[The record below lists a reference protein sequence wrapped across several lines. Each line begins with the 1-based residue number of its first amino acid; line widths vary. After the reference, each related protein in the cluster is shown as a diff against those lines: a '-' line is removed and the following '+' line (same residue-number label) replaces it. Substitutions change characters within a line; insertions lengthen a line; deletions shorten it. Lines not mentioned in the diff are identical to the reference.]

1 MDSNKI
7 MTEIKMR
14 KLKPVELLAFD
25 IKEKIGDE
33 VFQKAFGKSAEEL
46 VNEIVERS
54 KITFEDELEEEL
66 KKVLDKGGY
75 DYFERDVR
83 AAIGDVNYRW
93 EQKDLAFKLL
103 KLDDDIFVV
112 IVSYKDN
119 KDGKTKIFAKA
130 LDTDTKEIWGEL

>member
-14 KLKPVELLAFD
+14 KLKPVELLAFE
-25 IKEKIGDE
+25 IKEKIGDK
-33 VFQKAFGKSAEEL
+33 VFQNAFGKSAEEL

-66 KKVLDKGGY
+66 KKILDKGGY
-75 DYFERDVR
+75 NYFERDIR

-112 IVSYKDN
+112 IVFYKDN
-119 KDGKTKIFAKA
+119 EDGKTKIFARA
-130 LDTDTKEIWGEL
+130 LDTDTKEVWRE

>member
-14 KLKPVELLAFD
+14 KLKPVGLLAFE
-25 IKEKIGDE
+25 IKEKIGDK
-33 VFQKAFGKSAEEL
+33 VFQNAFGKSAEEL

-83 AAIGDVNYRW
+83 AAICDVNYRW

-119 KDGKTKIFAKA
+119 EDGKTKIFAKA
-130 LDTDTKEIWGEL
+130 VDTDTKEIWTGF

>member
-14 KLKPVELLAFD
+14 KLKPVELLAFE
-25 IKEKIGDE
+25 IKEKIGDK
-33 VFQKAFGKSAEEL
+33 VFQNAFGKSAEEL

-119 KDGKTKIFAKA
+119 EDGKTKIFAKA
-130 LDTDTKEIWGEL
+130 VDTDTKEIWGEL

>member
-14 KLKPVELLAFD
+14 KLKPVGLLAFE
-25 IKEKIGDE
+25 IKEKIGDK
-33 VFQKAFGKSAEEL
+33 VFQNAFGKSAEEL

-119 KDGKTKIFAKA
+119 EDGKTKIFAKA
-130 LDTDTKEIWGEL
+130 VDTDTKEIWAGF

>member
-14 KLKPVELLAFD
+14 KLKPVELLAFE
-25 IKEKIGDE
+25 IKEKIGDK
-33 VFQKAFGKSAEEL
+33 VFQNAFGKSAEEL

-119 KDGKTKIFAKA
+119 EDGKTKIFAKA

>member
-14 KLKPVELLAFD
+14 KLKPVGLLAFE
-25 IKEKIGDE
+25 IKEKIGDK
-33 VFQKAFGKSAEEL
+33 VFQNAFGKSAEEL

-119 KDGKTKIFAKA
+119 EDGKTKIFAKA

>member
-14 KLKPVELLAFD
+14 KLKPVELLAFE
-25 IKEKIGDE
+25 IKEKIGDK
-33 VFQKAFGKSAEEL
+33 VFQNAFGKSAEEL

-66 KKVLDKGGY
+66 KKILDKGGY
-75 DYFERDVR
+75 DYFERDIR

-119 KDGKTKIFAKA
+119 EDGKTKIFARA
-130 LDTDTKEIWGEL
+130 LDTDTKEVWRE

>member
-14 KLKPVELLAFD
+14 KLKPVELLAFE
-25 IKEKIGDE
+25 IKEKIGDK
-33 VFQKAFGKSAEEL
+33 VFQNAFGKSAEEL

-66 KKVLDKGGY
+66 KKILDKGGY
-75 DYFERDVR
+75 DYFEGDIR

-93 EQKDLAFKLL
+93 EQKDLAFKIL

-119 KDGKTKIFAKA
+119 EDGKTKIFARA
-130 LDTDTKEIWGEL
+130 LDTDTKEVWRE

>member
-14 KLKPVELLAFD
+14 KLKPVELLAFE
-25 IKEKIGDE
+25 IKEKIGDK
-33 VFQKAFGKSAEEL
+33 VFQNAFGKSVEEL

-66 KKVLDKGGY
+66 KKILDKGGY

-119 KDGKTKIFAKA
+119 EDGKTKIFARA
-130 LDTDTKEIWGEL
+130 LDTDTKEVWRE

>member
-7 MTEIKMR
+7 MTEIKMK
-14 KLKPVELLAFD
+14 KLKPVGLLAFE
-25 IKEKIGDE
+25 IKEKIGDK
-33 VFQKAFGKSAEEL
+33 VFQNAFGKSAEEL

-66 KKVLDKGGY
+66 KKILDKGGY

-119 KDGKTKIFAKA
+119 EDGKTKIFAKA
-130 LDTDTKEIWGEL
+130 VDTDTKEIWAGF